1 MVVELDQLDISVV
14 DPRQNEDERREI
26 VELLARCR
34 LDYERGVEVF
44 VLFYADRKLI
54 ACAGLESNVVKDV
67 AILPDCRGAAI
78 GLRLLTEIINLAT
91 SRGHS
96 HLFLYTAP
104 QNVEFFASCG
114 FYLLAEAPG
123 YVALMENTP
132 IGASSYCRR
141 LARRRKLGAKIGA
154 VVMNA
159 NPFTLGHR
167 YLVEQSAA
175 QCDWLH
181 VFVVREDVSFFPY
194 ADRFPLVKQGV
205 EGVERVTVH
214 EGSAYMV
221 SRATFSA
228 YFFKEKGIV
237 GDCFTAIDLLMFRDY
252 IAPALGVTHR
262 FVGTE
267 PFCATT
273 RKYNEDMKYWLAQ
286 APAEGPAVS
295 VVEFE
300 RRLCEGRPI
309 SASEVRSC
317 LKFGDFATIAKL
329 VPPSTFRL
337 LEMKY
342 RSVAAPAAKIA

>member
-1 MVVELDQLDISVV
+1 M
-14 DPRQNEDERREI
+14 
-26 VELLARCR
+26 
-34 LDYERGVEVF
+34 DYERGVEVF
-44 VLFYADRKLI
+44 VLFHADRKLI
-54 ACAGLESNVVKDV
+54 ACAGLECNVVKDV

-78 GLRLLTEIINLAT
+78 GLKLLTEIINLAT
-91 SRGHS
+91 SRGYS

-104 QNVEFFASCG
+104 ENVEFFASCG

-123 YVALMENTP
+123 YVSPDGEYPDRRPQLLPQACPTPQAWRENRRGGDERQSVHP
-132 IGASSYCRR
+132 RPPLPRRAERGAMR
-141 LARRRKLGAKIGA
+141 L
-154 VVMNA
+154 
-159 NPFTLGHR
+159 
-167 YLVEQSAA
+167 
-175 QCDWLH
+175 LH

-205 EGVERVTVH
+205 EGIERVTVH
-214 EGSAYMV
+214 EGSEYMV

-237 GDCFTAIDLLMFRDY
+237 GDCFTAIDLLMFRNH

-286 APAEGPAVS
+286 APAEGCPHG

-317 LKFGDFATIAKL
+317 LKVGDFATIAKL
-329 VPPSTFRL
+329 VPASTFRL
-337 LEMKY
+337 LETRS